1 MTSEHLNVTI
11 LGREYRLSCVPE
23 ERDALL
29 AAVAYVDERMH
40 AIRNANKVSGNDRIA
55 VLAALNIANELLS
68 KRTPADTASDLAFGE
83 FRRRIESIDAVLDT
97 ALAPQEKLF

>member
-1 MTSEHLNVTI
+1 MNREPLNVTI
-11 LGREYRLSCVPE
+11 LGRDYRLTCVPE

-40 AIRNANKVSGNDRIA
+40 AIRDANKISGTDRIA
-55 VLAALNIANELLS
+55 VLAALNIANELLTHRPQS
-68 KRTPADTASDLAFGE
+68 GATTEVAFNE
-83 FRRRIESIDAVLDT
+83 FKRRIQSIDAVLDT

>member
-1 MTSEHLNVTI
+1 MKSEPLNVTI
-11 LGREYRLSCVPE
+11 LGRDYRLTCVPE

-40 AIRNANKVSGNDRIA
+40 AIRDANKISGTDRIA

-68 KRTPADTASDLAFGE
+68 NRSPADIASDLAFNE
-83 FRRRIESIDAVLDT
+83 FRRRIQSIDAVLDT